1 MNGTNLTLSEH
12 EMRLYGQQVLDMVI
26 EHFLTLS
33 EAPVAQPT
41 DERMLAEW
49 YKEPVPNHGED
60 FEAVLS
66 ELKDKALNT
75 MTHLDHPRCF
85 AFVPSPSNYVSVL
98 AEFIAS
104 SYNIFAGAWL
114 GPSGVAA
121 IEMKSVAW
129 LKQIFDLDNHAGGL
143 FVSGGSMANL
153 TALAVARHTKLR
165 NNPMNASVYFSDQT
179 HSSVPK
185 GLKILGFQPYQIRKV
200 SSNDHYELSLDVLR
214 TMIDNDRKR
223 GLVPFC
229 IVANAG
235 TTNTGAVDPLNLLS
249 SYCEEEGL
257 WLHVDAAYG
266 GGSIL
271 SGEGKNLLEGIQEAD
286 SVTIDPHKWLF
297 QPYEIGCVL
306 VKDKNHLKEAFKV
319 SAEYLDILE
328 HHSEQ
333 TNYCDYGVQ
342 LTRGFRALKF
352 WMSLKTYGLDNFR
365 SAVERGIS
373 NAQYVQT
380 VLEKNDFWEIVTP
393 AQIGVINFC
402 IRNENPLPKEFYNK
416 LSKEILLD
424 GFAMITPTK
433 LKERMVLRMCTINP
447 RTSEHD
453 IEQTLEKMEQCAR
466 QLLKNSA
473 NAP

>member
-1 MNGTNLTLSEH
+1 MNKNNLTLSKE
-12 EMRLYGQQVLDMVI
+12 EMQASGQQVLNMVI
-26 EHFLTLS
+26 EHFLSLPDK
-33 EAPVAQPT
+33 PVAMPT
-41 DERMLAEW
+41 DEAMLAAW
-49 YKEPVPNHGED
+49 HKESVPTQGTD
-60 FEAVLS
+60 FEQVLA
-66 ELKDKALNT
+66 ELNEKALST

-85 AFVPSPSNYVSVL
+85 AFVPSPNNYISTL

-121 IEMKSVAW
+121 IEMKSIAW
-129 LKQIFDLDNHAGGL
+129 LKEIFGFQGHAGGL

-153 TALAVARHTKLR
+153 TALAVARHMKLR
-165 NNPMNASVYFSDQT
+165 NNPMNAAVYFSDQT

-200 SSNDHYELSLDVLR
+200 SSDGAFQLPMDNLR
-214 TMIDNDRKR
+214 QMIDADRKR

-229 IVANAG
+229 VVANAG
-235 TTNTGAVDPLNLLS
+235 TTNTGAVDPLKPLA

-257 WLHVDAAYG
+257 WLHVDGAYG

-271 SGEGKNLLEGIQEAD
+271 CKEGKQLLQGIELAD
-286 SVTIDPHKWLF
+286 SITIDPHKWLF

-306 VKDKNHLKEAFKV
+306 VKETQHLKEAFKV

-352 WMSLKTYGLDNFR
+352 WMSMKTFGLDAFR
-365 SAVERGIS
+365 EAVEKGIA
-373 NAQYVQT
+373 NAQYVQRL
-380 VLEKNDFWEIVTP
+380 LEKNNFWDVVTP

-402 IRNENPLPKEFYNK
+402 IRREEPLPKGFYNQ
-416 LSKEILLD
+416 LSKAILLD
-424 GFAMITPTK
+424 GFAMITPTR

-447 RTSEHD
+447 RTSSKD
-453 IEQTLEKMEQCAR
+453 IEMTLDKVEHYAR
-466 QLLKNSA
+466 QLLES
-473 NAP
+473 

>member
-1 MNGTNLTLSEH
+1 MNKNTLTLSKQ
-12 EMRLYGQQVLDMVI
+12 EMQLCGQQVLNMVV
-26 EHFLTLS
+26 EHFLSL
-33 EAPVAQPT
+33 ADKPVATPT
-41 DERMLAEW
+41 DEAMLAEW
-49 YKEPVPNHGED
+49 YKEPIPKQGAD
-60 FEAVLS
+60 FEQVLT
-66 ELKDKALNT
+66 ELNEKALGS
-75 MTHLDHPRCF
+75 MSHLDHPRCF
-85 AFVPSPSNYVSVL
+85 AFVPSPSNYISAL

-121 IEMKSVAW
+121 IEVKSISW
-129 LKQIFDLDNHAGGL
+129 LKEIFGFQGHAGGL

-153 TALAVARHTKLR
+153 TALAVARHMKLR
-165 NNPMNASVYFSDQT
+165 NNPMNAAVYFSDQT

-200 SSNDHYELSLDVLR
+200 PSDKAFQLPIEGLR
-214 TMIDNDRKR
+214 QMIDADRKR

-229 IVANAG
+229 VVANAG
-235 TTNTGAVDPLNLLS
+235 TTNTGAVDPLKQLV

-271 SGEGKNLLEGIQEAD
+271 SEQGKRLLHGIELAD

-306 VKDKNHLKEAFKV
+306 VKEIGHLKEAFKV

-352 WMSLKTYGLDNFR
+352 WMSLKTFGVDAFQD
-365 SAVERGIS
+365 AVEKGIA
-373 NAQYVQT
+373 NAQYVQQL
-380 VLEKNDFWEIVTP
+380 LENNSFWEVATP
-393 AQIGVINFC
+393 AQIGVINFR
-402 IRNENPLPKEFYNK
+402 IRREEPLPKGFYNQ
-416 LSKEILLD
+416 LSKSILLD
-424 GFAMITPTK
+424 GFAMITPTR
-433 LKERMVLRMCTINP
+433 LKEQMVLRMCTINP
-447 RTSEHD
+447 RTTPSD
-453 IEQTLEKMEQCAR
+453 IESTVEKTEHFAK
-466 QLLKNSA
+466 QLLKS
-473 NAP
+473 